1 MLEIRQDELLV
12 LEAKPAEQ
20 SPQLLGLLTIFFVD
34 KLLFFCARELAL

>member
-34 KLLFFCARELAL
+34 KLLLESTKEVK